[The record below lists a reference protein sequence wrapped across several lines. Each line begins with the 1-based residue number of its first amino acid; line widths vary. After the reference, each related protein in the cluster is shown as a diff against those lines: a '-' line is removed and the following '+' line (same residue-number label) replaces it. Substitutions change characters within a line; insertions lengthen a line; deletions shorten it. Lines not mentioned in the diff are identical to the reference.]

1 MNLREM
7 ATRIM
12 NNKGTLPLI
21 FEACAY
27 SMLSTKLLNISQKW
41 PERIIQAEQDRN
53 LKSLKS
59 NYAALAILK
68 CKEVLLLYK
77 TNKFHFAVRLFSCRS
92 QRTSKCG
99 KNISNPFA

>member
-59 NYAALAILK
+59 NYSDSIQK
-68 CKEVLLLYK
+68 
-77 TNKFHFAVRLFSCRS
+77 NKRQKLFDIVRMSL
-92 QRTSKCG
+92 
-99 KNISNPFA
+99 